1 MGFITWVKSFFG
13 SEPIPL
19 SGDNLQA
26 YIEEYSETV
35 GEYCFRE
42 MAFWNA
48 TNLIAN
54 AISKCEFKTFRDGKE
69 VKEREYYLWNYEP
82 NKNQNS
88 SQFIHK
94 WISQLYRNP
103 EKGALI
109 IEQNGQLLVAD
120 SFEHKQYALFED
132 VFSSVTVGD
141 FTFNRTFTQSEV
153 MHFKLSEVDTR
164 KLINALYA
172 SYSKLLGYSMKA
184 YQRSR
189 GTKGIFKY
197 STLPVAGT
205 PQREAFDN
213 LVNEKIGKWL
223 QGDNAALPLGDGQDW
238 KELDKKTYSNESTR
252 DIRAQIDD
260 ICDFTAKAVGIHP
273 ALLRGDVQSVNDAL
287 DYTLTFCIDPLVDL
301 LQEEIIR
308 KRYGYEDFAKGNY
321 LQIDTKSIK
330 HVDLLSVS
338 TAIDKLIS
346 SGVFCVNDIRKLV
359 GEPVIEEAW
368 AYEHFI
374 TRNYMPFEEALK
386 ALKGGEEE

>member
-1 MGFITWVKSFFG
+1 V
-13 SEPIPL
+13 PL
-19 SGDNLQA
+19 SGGDLEA
-26 YIEEYSETV
+26 YIEEYSGAV

-88 SQFIHK
+88 SEFIHK
-94 WISQLYRNP
+94 WITQLYRNP
-103 EKGALI
+103 EKGVLI
-109 IEQNGQLLVAD
+109 IPQNDQLLVAD
-120 SFEHKQYALFED
+120 NFDHKKYALVED
-132 VFSSVTVGD
+132 TFSQVTVGD
-141 FTFNRTFTQSEV
+141 FKFNKTFSQSEV
-153 MHFKLSEVDTR
+153 MYFKLSEVDTR
-164 KLINALYA
+164 KLINALYD

-238 KELDKKTYSNESTR
+238 KELDKKTYSSESTR

-346 SGVFCVNDIRKLV
+346 SGVFCVNDIRELV

>member
-1 MGFITWVKSFFG
+1 MGFFTWAKSLFSG
-13 SEPIPL
+13 GIVPL
-19 SGDNLQA
+19 SGDKLEA
-26 YIEEYSETV
+26 YIEEYSGAV

-48 TNLIAN
+48 TNMIAN
-54 AISKCEFKTFRDGKE
+54 AVSKCEFKTFKNGKE
-69 VKEREYYLWNYEP
+69 VKEQEHYLWNIEP

-141 FTFNRTFTQSEV
+141 FTFNRTFVQSEV
-153 MHFKLSEVDTR
+153 MYFKLSEVDTR

-184 YQRSR
+184 FQRSR

-197 STLPVAGT
+197 NTLPVAGT

-223 QGDNAALPLGDGQDW
+223 QGDNAALPLGDGQEW
-238 KELDKKTYSNESTR
+238 KELDKKTYSSESTR

-308 KRYGYEDFAKGNY
+308 KRYGYKEFSKGSY
-321 LQIDTKSIK
+321 IQIDTRSIK

-359 GEPVIEEAW
+359 GEPIIEEDF

-374 TRNYMPFEEALK
+374 TKNYMPFDEALK
-386 ALKGGEEE
+386 AIKGGE

>member
-1 MGFITWVKSFFG
+1 
-13 SEPIPL
+13 
-19 SGDNLQA
+19 
-26 YIEEYSETV
+26 
-35 GEYCFRE
+35 
-42 MAFWNA
+42 
-48 TNLIAN
+48 
-54 AISKCEFKTFRDGKE
+54 
-69 VKEREYYLWNYEP
+69 
-82 NKNQNS
+82 
-88 SQFIHK
+88 
-94 WISQLYRNP
+94 LY
-103 EKGALI
+103 
-109 IEQNGQLLVAD
+109 D
-120 SFEHKQYALFED
+120 
-132 VFSSVTVGD
+132 
-141 FTFNRTFTQSEV
+141 
-153 MHFKLSEVDTR
+153 
-164 KLINALYA
+164 
-172 SYSKLLGYSMKA
+172 SYSKLLGYSIKA

-238 KELDKKTYSNESTR
+238 KELDKKTYSSESTR

-301 LQEEIIR
+301 LQEEIVR
-308 KRYGYEDFAKGNY
+308 KRYGYEEFAKGNY

-346 SGVFCVNDIRKLV
+346 SGVFCVNDIRELV

-368 AYEHFI
+368 AWRFFI
-374 TRNYMPFEEALK
+374 TKNYSPIEDALTPQ
-386 ALKGGEEE
+386 GGD